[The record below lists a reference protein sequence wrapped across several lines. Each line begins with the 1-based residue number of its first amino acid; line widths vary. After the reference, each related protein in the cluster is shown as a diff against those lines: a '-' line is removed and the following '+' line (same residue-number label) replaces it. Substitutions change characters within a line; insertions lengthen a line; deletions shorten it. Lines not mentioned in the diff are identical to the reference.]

1 MRRKNEITR
10 TRDSFLAQL
19 ECHLENGL
27 KDKPAYIFLKDGEDT
42 EELITYGELLSRAK
56 ILANQLVSTYAPGMR
71 ALLIYPPGIDFVV
84 AFLGCLYSGIVAVPT
99 YPPRLHRKRPT
110 TQRLDLIVRD
120 CTPSLVLSSAELDSL
135 RLALC
140 QEHTLFREL
149 QWYDTRSLDAQSSP
163 PATPL
168 RSRQDDDVAFLQYTS
183 GSTGSPKGV
192 MVSHGNILANQMAL
206 QEAMGQTDQST
217 VVGWLPVY
225 HDMGLIG
232 DILHPLYLGA
242 RCVFMSPIHFLHRPM
257 RWLRAISKYQATIS
271 GGPNFAYDL
280 CVARAGN
287 CSEQELNLSS
297 WDVAFTGAEPIRADT
312 IQRFTKAFEGS
323 GFKSKAFYPCY
334 GLAEATLLVTGSR
347 PLAGPVVKRF
357 PIAQLEG
364 ITHPLQRKLG
374 DARSSVSCGHPAS
387 KHRVVVVDPQ
397 TRTALNDGAVGEVW
411 VTGPSVAVGY
421 WNRPIETETTLR
433 ANLDGTEEHFLR
445 TGDLGLLTEGEL
457 FLTGRIKDLIL
468 VNGRKIYPQDV
479 EYTVEGTHSS
489 IRPNSGAAFQIET
502 DHDSQL
508 IVAYEWDR
516 KKGSEPEKIAEEI
529 VQSVSREHEI
539 RVHSLLLLDPGAIP
553 KTSSGKIQRSVCRT
567 RYLKGLF
574 SPIFEWPKEK
584 LVGKRTEVPEKSTVR
599 APL

>member
-1 MRRKNEITR
+1 MRRKNEIANKTC
-10 TRDSFLAQL
+10 DSFLAQL
-19 ECHLENGL
+19 ECHLKNGL

-56 ILANQLVSTYAPGMR
+56 ILANQLVRTYARGMR
-71 ALLIYPPGIDFVV
+71 ALLIYPPGIDFIV

-135 RLALC
+135 RLAIC
-140 QEHTLFREL
+140 EEHTLLREL
-149 QWYDTRSLDAQSSP
+149 RWYDTGSLDAQSSP
-163 PATPL
+163 AAIPL
-168 RSRQDDDVAFLQYTS
+168 RSRQDEIAFLQYTS

-192 MVSHGNILANQMAL
+192 MVSHGNILANQIAL
-206 QEAMGQTDQST
+206 QEVMGQTDQST

-242 RCVFMSPIHFLHRPM
+242 RCVFMSPIHFLHKPM
-257 RWLRAISKYQATIS
+257 RWLRAISKYRATIS

-280 CVARAGN
+280 CVARASN
-287 CSEQELNLSS
+287 SSEQELNLNS

-312 IQRFTKAFEGS
+312 IQRFTKAFERN
-323 GFKSKAFYPCY
+323 GFKSNVFYPCY
-334 GLAEATLLVTGSR
+334 GLAEATLFVTGSR
-347 PLAGPVVKRF
+347 PLAGPLVRRF

-364 ITHPLQRKLG
+364 VSHSLQARLG
-374 DARSSVSCGHPAS
+374 DAPPTVSCGHPAS
-387 KHRVVVVDPQ
+387 KHRVIVVDPQ
-397 TRTALNDGAVGEVW
+397 TRTKLNDGAVGEVW

-421 WNRPIETETTLR
+421 WNHPVETDTTLR
-433 ANLDGTEEHFLR
+433 ANLDGADERFLR
-445 TGDLGLLTEGEL
+445 TGDLGLLSEGEL

-468 VNGRKIYPQDV
+468 VSGRKIYPQDV
-479 EYTVEGTHSS
+479 EYTVERTHSS
-489 IRPNSGAAFQIET
+489 IRKNSGAAFQIET
-502 DHDSQL
+502 DHDFQL
-508 IVAYEWDR
+508 IIAYEWDR

-529 VQSVSREHEI
+529 VQNVSMEHEI
-539 RVHSLLLLDPGAIP
+539 RVHSLLLVDPGAIP

-584 LVGKRTEVPEKSTVR
+584 VVVKCMEVPENSTLR
-599 APL
+599 ALL